1 MDSGYY
7 AALTGLVAKFD
18 ALDVAANNLANV
30 NTTGYKAQ
38 EDFYRTYSATLG
50 SANVGAL
57 NAAVNNYGVLG
68 GASSNFRVGP
78 IQTTGNPLDLALQG
92 KGFLV
97 VQTPAGDRYTRNGSL
112 HIDPKG
118 VLAAASGDPVMGLVP
133 KDNGKP
139 GEGPIHIG
147 KKGTIAVGPS
157 GVISVDGSVAG
168 QLKIVDFPK
177 RTRMALEGDGYYS
190 APASAETP
198 AVNPEIKQ
206 GALESSNVDPMSV
219 MVSLVLLQRQAQM
232 LQNAVSTFDKGFD
245 ETAIDNLATVQ

>member
-50 SANVGAL
+50 SENVGPL
-57 NAAVNNYGVLG
+57 NQAVNNYGVLG
-68 GASSNFRVGP
+68 GATSNLQVGP
-78 IQTTGNPLDLALQG
+78 IQITGNPLDLALQG
-92 KGFLV
+92 KGFFV
-97 VQTPAGDRYTRNGSL
+97 VKTAAGDRYTRDGAFHL
-112 HIDPKG
+112 DAKG
-118 VLAAASGDPVMGLVP
+118 VLTSQSGDPVMGLVP
-133 KDNGKP
+133 KPNGKP
-139 GEGPIHIG
+139 GEGPIHVP
-147 KKGTIAVGPS
+147 KGTIAVGPS
-157 GVISVDGSVAG
+157 GVVSADGSLAG

-177 RTRMALEGDGYYS
+177 GTHLALEGDGYYS

-198 AVNPEIKQ
+198 ATDPAIKQ
-206 GALESSNVDPMSV
+206 GALESSNVDPMSA
-219 MVSLVLLQRQAQM
+219 MVSLVLLQREAQM